1 MGIERER
8 YYFINWNI
16 AMKSQKYVCGS
27 RKCDL
32 CICEKLLISRADP
45 NVLLNKRDELVSKCR
60 HRNKFTLKCFK
71 DRYDNLYYSMYVIIL
86 ILRFTHKYCRKP
98 SDDWRHETHCHGYLL
113 LLITSYIH
121 YTYIYI
127 YIYIYMDVYR
137 NKDDI
142 MYK

>member
-45 NVLLNKRDELVSKCR
+45 NILLNKRDELVSKCR

-71 DRYDNLYYSMYVIIL
+71 DR
-86 ILRFTHKYCRKP
+86 
-98 SDDWRHETHCHGYLL
+98 
-113 LLITSYIH
+113 
-121 YTYIYI
+121 
-127 YIYIYMDVYR
+127 
-137 NKDDI
+137 
-142 MYK
+142 

>member
-45 NVLLNKRDELVSKCR
+45 NVLLNKQFSVQLLELVGL
-60 HRNKFTLKCFK
+60 H
-71 DRYDNLYYSMYVIIL
+71 
-86 ILRFTHKYCRKP
+86 
-98 SDDWRHETHCHGYLL
+98 
-113 LLITSYIH
+113 
-121 YTYIYI
+121 
-127 YIYIYMDVYR
+127 
-137 NKDDI
+137 
-142 MYK
+142 

>member
-45 NVLLNKRDELVSKCR
+45 NVLLNKRDELVLKCR
-60 HRNKFTLKCFK
+60 HRNKFTLKYYK
-71 DRYDNLYYSMYVIIL
+71 DR
-86 ILRFTHKYCRKP
+86 
-98 SDDWRHETHCHGYLL
+98 
-113 LLITSYIH
+113 
-121 YTYIYI
+121 
-127 YIYIYMDVYR
+127 
-137 NKDDI
+137 
-142 MYK
+142 